1 MSFWLNEGFDQG
13 NRLDNCQH
21 LAGRSSKAKHRHP
34 QPLQAN
40 VFLQAPLPAPHRWHH
55 DAAPAI
61 INGSGKQNPFTHD
74 GI

>member
-1 MSFWLNEGFDQG
+1 MISNTT
-13 NRLDNCQH
+13 
-21 LAGRSSKAKHRHP
+21 LAKLLQRNASTP
-34 QPLQAN
+34 NLQAN
-40 VFLQAPLPAPHRWHH
+40 VFIQAPLPAPHRWHH